1 MLQKIELDSI
11 KTDPFDAIGNQ
22 WMLVAAGNSE
32 SCNMMTAS
40 WGGLGII
47 WGKPAATCYIRP
59 QRYTREFLDRE
70 EYFSLCFF
78 DEDKR
83 DVLQMCGSVSGR
95 DCDKTARSG
104 LTVMHDK
111 AAPYFAE
118 AKTVLI
124 CRKLYRQQMQPE
136 CFIDSEVERG
146 NYPAK
151 DYHIMFIGEIAECLV
166 DK

>member
-1 MLQKIELDSI
+1 MLQKIDLSAI
-11 KTDPFDAIGNQ
+11 KTDPFDSIGNQ
-22 WMLVAAGNSE
+22 WMLVTAGNNE
-32 SCNMMTAS
+32 GCNMLTAS

-47 WGKPAATCYIRP
+47 WNMPAATCYIRP

-70 EYFSLCFF
+70 EYFSLCFLG
-78 DEDKR
+78 EDKR

-95 DCDKTARSG
+95 DCDKIARSG

-136 CFIDSEVERG
+136 CFIDSTTERSH
-146 NYPAK
+146 YPAK
-151 DYHIMFIGEIAECLV
+151 DYHFMYIGEITECLA
-166 DK
+166 DR